1 MAASVVVSSDHLQ
14 VGPRLGEVIETTT
27 AGYWAE
33 SDVLHQLPPLGALV
47 AATLPDGRRNYGIV
61 AFGQT
66 GGLDPSRRAIKR
78 GSDDL
83 TDSAIYDRHPELQ
96 HVLRTLFR
104 VASVGYKEGP
114 RVRHS
119 VPPLPVPLHYSVH
132 TCDRAEVAEFVR
144 SPRYFSAL
152 LRHQGDIAAEDMLA
166 AHLRWA
172 DELMDDNHGW
182 LAEATRR
189 VASLMKRD
197 YDRLVIILD
206 SVAPD

>member
-1 MAASVVVSSDHLQ
+1 MAVSVAVSSDRIHT
-14 VGPRLGEVIETTT
+14 GSRLGEVIETTT

-47 AATLPDGRRNYGIV
+47 ASTLPDGRRNYGIV

-78 GSDDL
+78 GNDDL
-83 TDSAIYDRHPELQ
+83 TDNAIYDRHPELQ

-104 VASVGYKEGP
+104 VASVGFKEHS

-119 VPPLPVPLHYSVH
+119 IPPLPVPLHYSVH
-132 TCDRAEVAEFVR
+132 ACAPAEVAEFVM
-144 SPRYFSAL
+144 SPRYFAAL
-152 LRHQGDIAAEDMLA
+152 LRHHGDIAAEDMLA
-166 AHLRWA
+166 AHLRWV
-172 DELMDDNHGW
+172 DELLNDNHVW
-182 LAEATRR
+182 LADATRR

-197 YDRLVIILD
+197 YDRLVIVLD
-206 SVAPD
+206 SVDPD